1 MRELFAQRGYNLL
14 STEYKNNKS
23 PVIFEKNGYKYQNTY
38 NGFIKTDNPK
48 KWGINNPFSLEN
60 LSLYLKEEQAGC
72 SVAKQKYDS
81 EFVELICVCGNKYR
95 VSWSNLITN
104 KQYQCPACSK
114 RIVAEKNRMDEV
126 YLPILK
132 NKGLTLLEEYKGCK
146 HTYNMINE
154 GQKMF
159 RMSDYKWSESGTSR
173 ITNATLYSTM
183 AILILWII

>member
-146 HTYNMINE
+146 HTYNMI
-154 GQKMF
+154 
-159 RMSDYKWSESGTSR
+159 T
-173 ITNATLYSTM
+173 
-183 AILILWII
+183 

>member
-1 MRELFAQRGYNLL
+1 M
-14 STEYKNNKS
+14 
-23 PVIFEKNGYKYQNTY
+23 
-38 NGFIKTDNPK
+38 KTDNPK

-114 RIVAEKNRMDEV
+114 RSVAEKNRMDE
-126 YLPILK
+126 
-132 NKGLTLLEEYKGCK
+132 
-146 HTYNMINE
+146 
-154 GQKMF
+154 Q
-159 RMSDYKWSESGTSR
+159 
-173 ITNATLYSTM
+173 
-183 AILILWII
+183 